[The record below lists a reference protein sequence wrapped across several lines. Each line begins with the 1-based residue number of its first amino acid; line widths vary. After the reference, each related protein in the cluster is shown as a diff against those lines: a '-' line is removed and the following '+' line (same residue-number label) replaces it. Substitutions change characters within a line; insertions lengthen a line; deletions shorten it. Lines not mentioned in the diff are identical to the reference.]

1 MKEEEKAQREE
12 EKQGSTRLLSKADKK
27 FLRKLHK
34 SLNSSFQLI
43 CELSDNKELSK
54 QVDETKNAEA
64 LPVKDAALETYKLI
78 KKIEFCLYY
87 DAIEEE
93 KNRDRKNHLTI

>member
-1 MKEEEKAQREE
+1 MKEEEKAQRKE
-12 EKQGSTRLLSKADKK
+12 EKHGSTRLLSKADKK
-27 FLRKLHK
+27 SLRKLHK

-54 QVDETKNAEA
+54 QVDETKNASA
-64 LPVKDAALETYKLI
+64 LSINDAALETYKLI

-87 DAIEEE
+87 DEVDKE
-93 KNRDRKNHLTI
+93 KNRD